1 MSKDSLSADRMKA
14 RREERR
20 VAGIDVTS
28 FSDIAFLLI
37 VFFILATTFEK
48 VAGNRMEIPSGAP
61 ETSEAKQKQLT
72 INIRDEQILYGE
84 KNRKVS
90 MEELR
95 MELAKEKL
103 TERNDEMRMVIL
115 ECSKTVRYE
124 RYYQVVMAITNAGG
138 ILALVDYEESK

>member
-1 MSKDSLSADRMKA
+1 MSKGSMSTERMKA

-48 VAGNRMEIPSGAP
+48 VAGHMMEIPSGST
-61 ETSEAKQKQLT
+61 ETSEVKQKQLT
-72 INIRDEQILYGE
+72 INVRDEQILYGE
-84 KNRKVS
+84 NNRKLSV
-90 MEELR
+90 EELR
-95 MELAKEKL
+95 FELAKERLAEKD
-103 TERNDEMRMVIL
+103 EEMRMVIL
-115 ECSKTVRYE
+115 ECSDNVRYE
-124 RYYQVVMAITNAGG
+124 LYYQVVMAISNAGG